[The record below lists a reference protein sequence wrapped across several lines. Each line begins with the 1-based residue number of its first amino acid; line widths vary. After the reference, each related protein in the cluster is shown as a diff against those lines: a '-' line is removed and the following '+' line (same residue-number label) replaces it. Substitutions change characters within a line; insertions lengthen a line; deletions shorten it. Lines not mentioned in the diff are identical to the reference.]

1 MATIIVILSI
11 YVPVW
16 LISSKIMEDDTNDNK
31 YRKKYRNKI
40 QSK

>member
-1 MATIIVILSI
+1 MATIIVILLI

-16 LISSKIMEDDTNDNK
+16 LISGKIMEDDTNDNQ
-31 YRKKYRNKI
+31 YRKRYGNKI